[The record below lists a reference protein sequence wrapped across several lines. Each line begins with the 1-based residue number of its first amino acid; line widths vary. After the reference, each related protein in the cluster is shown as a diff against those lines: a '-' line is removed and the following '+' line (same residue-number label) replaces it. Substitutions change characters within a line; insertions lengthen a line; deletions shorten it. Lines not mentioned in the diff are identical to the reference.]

1 MTGSLLLVGADSE
14 IGAVTARHLGALGVP
29 VVATTRRRE
38 RIAADCTYLDLAQ
51 PLNGWTPPPDVEA
64 ACIVAAVAR
73 LQTCDSDPVGSSY
86 VNVGQTVALAETLL
100 GQGIP
105 VLFLSS
111 NQVFDGSLPFVPA
124 DAPLCPVSEYGRQK
138 ARTEEAL
145 RRHIAAGAPVSI
157 LRFAKIVS
165 PGMPLLRQW
174 ASALESGQPISAFA
188 DMMLAPTPVQLAAQ
202 AIARLMREGARGIY
216 QLTGPR
222 DVSYAELADH
232 LAERLGADPRLV
244 ARVGAASAG
253 MPKGATPRHTT
264 LDSSALRDRFGLAV
278 PDVWA
283 VVEEAVGPCRPA
295 RQLDSYGRPQ

>member
-29 VVATTRRRE
+29 VLATTRRRE
-38 RIAADCTYLDLAQ
+38 SVAADRPHLDLAQ
-51 PLNGWTPPPDVEA
+51 PLNGWKPPADIAA
-64 ACIVAAVAR
+64 ACIFAAVAR
-73 LQTCDSDPVGSSY
+73 LQTCDSDPAGSSN
-86 VNVGQTVALAETLL
+86 VNVGQTLALTETLL
-100 GQGIP
+100 RQGIP

-111 NQVFDGSLPFVPA
+111 NQVFDGSIPWVPA

-145 RRHIAAGAPVSI
+145 ARHIAAGAPVAV

-165 PGMPLLRQW
+165 PGMQLLQQW
-174 ASALESGQPISAFA
+174 ASALASGKPISAFV
-188 DMMLAPTPVQLAAQ
+188 DMMLAPTPVELAAE

-244 ARVGAASAG
+244 ARVSAASAG

-264 LDSSALRDRFGLAV
+264 LDSSALRDRYGVAV

-283 VVEEAVGPCRPA
+283 VVDETVGCRRPA
-295 RQLDSYGRPQ
+295 RQLDSHGRPE